1 MKKFLLF
8 TLMLVAA
15 HIVTYYVF
23 GALAYQLITK
33 QFYQGENPTFIFM
46 RTESD
51 PLLWQHAMA
60 WMLPGQA
67 LRGILMGFALL
78 PFMKTLVDMGVVKRA
93 LALASLYFIF
103 SHLSA
108 AGPTTSN
115 VEGFIY
121 FRPEYFN
128 ARIFLLTQPEIIF
141 QALGLGFCF
150 SLLMDIKGIRG
161 QYSPTSEQIAE

>member
-8 TLMLVAA
+8 TLMLTLA
-15 HIVTYYVF
+15 HIITYYVF
-23 GALAYQLITK
+23 GALAYELFTK

-51 PLLWQHAMA
+51 PLLWQHTMA

-67 LRGILMGFALL
+67 LRGILMALALL
-78 PFMKTLVDMGVVKRA
+78 PFMKTLVDMNVAKRA
-93 LALASLYFIF
+93 LALASIYFVF

-115 VEGFIY
+115 IEGFIY

-141 QALGLGFCF
+141 QALGLGICF
-150 SLLMDIKGIRG
+150 SLLIHIKRIRR
-161 QYSPTSEQIAE
+161 QFNPTSDQAA